1 MDISSTKHYQAHLK
15 CCEKS
20 TGKKGVFVYGRDYEL
35 LISESIV
42 KEAAQDVYNRL
53 TGHGL
58 SYGAISYVIDIVQTQ
73 LRHERDSKEL

>member
-1 MDISSTKHYQAHLK
+1 MDISSAKNYQDHLK
-15 CCEKS
+15 ACEKA
-20 TGKKGVFVYGRDYEL
+20 TGKKGVFAYGRDDEL
-35 LISESIV
+35 LIPESLV

-58 SYGAISYVIDIVQTQ
+58 NYGAIVYVIDIVQEQ